1 MVKARNHLIST
12 QNTGKNGNNMNKEK
26 SERIKKKLE
35 NSSVG
40 IAGLGGLGSNA
51 SVALARAGIGRIVLI
66 DFDVVEKKNLTRQY
80 YFLDQIGKFKVDALK
95 ENIEKIN
102 PEVTIESLNLKLE
115 RGSMEKPFT
124 DVDVVIEAL
133 DSAEIK
139 AAFIEEIL
147 SKLPNKPIVAASGVA
162 GYGHSDRVITQHLGN
177 LYMCYDEYALS
188 CDEDVLMAPRV
199 ALMANW
205 EANLALEIIL
215 GEDK

>member
-1 MVKARNHLIST
+1 
-12 QNTGKNGNNMNKEK
+12 MNKEK

-133 DSAEIK
+133 DSAELK